1 MKTLNA
7 KISLSEVIKLITD
20 TSLEYKLHSMDEFEE
35 MSVEI
40 DGENERF
47 YKLYAPDELHRSGY
61 AIAALFIH
69 KTSLGEQMITI
80 VYDDVYKRLPDT
92 VKKFINY
99 HEIGHYVDRKN
110 NNVQTTQKASLV
122 KRLIGC
128 KSSLINEINADKFAV
143 KKMGAEKVHSA
154 LIWMYQNIN
163 MSNTSSRE
171 VLKRAL
177 YIQNTY
183 L

>member
-7 KISLSEVIKLITD
+7 KISLSEAIKLIID
-20 TSLEYKLHSMDEFEE
+20 TSLECKLHSMDEFEE

-40 DGENERF
+40 NGESEKF
-47 YKLYAPDELHRSGY
+47 YKLYSPDELHRAGY
-61 AIAALFIH
+61 TIAALFIH
-69 KTSLGEQMITI
+69 STSLGEQMITI

-99 HEIGHYVDRKN
+99 HEIGHYVYRKSN
-110 NNVQTTQKASLV
+110 HIQVTQKSSV
-122 KRLIGC
+122 IKRLIGC
-128 KSSLINEINADKFAV
+128 KSSLENEINADKFAV
-143 KKMGAEKVHSA
+143 KKMGAEAVHSA

-163 MSNTSSRE
+163 MSITSSRE

-177 YIQNTY
+177 HIQNTY